1 MSIDEFLSSKM
12 QRKPS
17 RVGGSDSRNSNQPTV
32 LAWCTAGTSL
42 SFFHDLFLSILQTL
56 QVVSCCWD
64 VRIAAKIGRKGN
76 DWGLSG
82 KDPWCR
88 LAIAK
93 AIAGTFPSMSLMSM
107 MHFVLDEP
115 SSQSLRFAR
124 PILCLS
130 WCNLFIAGI
139 LLDLSSKMFSYYL
152 KFRAL
157 YPTYTNIGLP
167 R

>member
-1 MSIDEFLSSKM
+1 MNFCL
-12 QRKPS
+12 QRCKGLDTS
-17 RVGGSDSRNSNQPTV
+17 VGGSDSRNSNQPTE
-32 LAWCTAGTSL
+32 LARGTAGTPLSL
-42 SFFHDLFLSILQTL
+42 FQTL
-56 QVVSCCWD
+56 QVMSSCCD
-64 VRIAAKIGRKGN
+64 VRIAAKLGRKWD

-124 PILCLS
+124 PIMCLS
-130 WCNLFIAGI
+130 WCNHFIAGI
-139 LLDLSSKMFSYYL
+139 LQDLSLKMFSNSL
-152 KFRAL
+152 KLRAL